1 MKEFDEVFAK
11 YVTEDVVTEEAK
23 KEISTVFE
31 ALVNKKVSETIAE
44 KEKTLTEELDAK
56 YEKTFQEEKE
66 QLIESIDSY
75 MQDTAREFV
84 SENKVKIQNT
94 MVVEKAKDIIHGIQK
109 VFEENGISLPETDTD
124 IVKEMNETNIR
135 LNEKV
140 DSLLNENHE
149 LRKELLEAEKAIAF
163 IQETKDL
170 SIISREKCMNMM
182 EGMVTDSV
190 EDFKTKLDIIKS
202 NLITEKKSKKVNED
216 DDEYV
221 KDIDDMSDKE
231 DEKDGDDPDL
241 ENEGCDSKKS
251 KVKKE
256 ACGSEKETVKEW
268 LSKFHD
274 MTN

>member
-140 DSLLNENHE
+140 DSLLKENHE

-182 EGMVTDSV
+182 EGMVTESV

-221 KDIDDMSDKE
+221 DDIDDMSDKK
-231 DEKDGDDPDL
+231 DEKDGDDSDL

>member
-11 YVTEDVVTEEAK
+11 YVAEDVVTEEAK

-31 ALVNKKVSETIAE
+31 ALVNQKVSETIAE
-44 KEKTLTEELDAK
+44 KEKVLAEELDTK
-56 YEKTFQEEKE
+56 YEKVFQEEKE
-66 QLIESIDSY
+66 QLIDSIDSY
-75 MQDTAREFV
+75 MEDAVKEFV

-94 MVVEKAKDIIHGIQK
+94 MVVEKAKSIIQGIQK

-182 EGMVTDSV
+182 EGMVTESV

-216 DDEYV
+216 DEYV
-221 KDIDDMSDKE
+221 DDIDDMSDKK